1 MTEGAA
7 ATEQTERLHLQGDW
21 STGISVKR
29 AGNAQRAWRRFKRNR
44 VAVISLFVLIGIIV
58 FALSAGLISTYITGF
73 SYEENHLD
81 LARSQPGENGFILG
95 SDANGRDVLTRLAY
109 GGRVS
114 LIFATM
120 AALVTLVIG
129 STVGLVAGF
138 AGRWTD
144 SLLMRFA
151 DVLLSIPSISILVL
165 VSSIYRPGYFMLAL
179 VFSLLLWPGVS
190 RIVRGETIA
199 LRNQPFI
206 DAARVCGATNKRLV
220 SRHILPNVMPIMLIW
235 ASQVIPAFI
244 ITEAALSFLG
254 LGVQPPRP
262 SWGNMLLEAQNYY
275 MTNWTNVF
283 LPGMMIFLTALSI
296 NLIGNGLRDA
306 LDPRMER

>member
-1 MTEGAA
+1 MSDATSANQAA
-7 ATEQTERLHLQGDW
+7 EQTGLESSW
-21 STGISVKR
+21 STLVPSRG
-29 AGNAQRAWRRFKRNR
+29 GNAARAWRRFKRNR
-44 VAVISLFVLIGIIV
+44 VAAVALAVLIVIV
-58 FALSAGLISTYITGF
+58 VFSLSAGFISSYVTGF
-73 SYEENHLD
+73 DYEENHLD

-114 LIFATM
+114 LVFATM
-120 AALVTLVIG
+120 AALATLVIG
-129 STVGLVAGF
+129 SIVGMVSGF
-138 AGRWTD
+138 ALGWTD
-144 SLLMRFA
+144 SALMRSA
-151 DVLLSIPSISILVL
+151 DVLLSIPAISILVL
-165 VSSIYRPGYFMLAL
+165 VSSIYRPGYFTLAL
-179 VFSLLLWPGVS
+179 VFSLLLWPGIA

-199 LRNQPFI
+199 IRSQPYI
-206 DAARVCGATNKRLV
+206 DAARVNGASNKRLV
-220 SRHILPNVMPIMLIW
+220 ARHVLPNVLPIMLIW

-283 LPGMMIFLTALSI
+283 LPGLMIFLTALSI

>member
-1 MTEGAA
+1 MSEATAA
-7 ATEQTERLHLQGDW
+7 NQTTERMRLESDW
-21 STGISVKR
+21 STLSPDRG
-29 AGNAQRAWRRFKRNR
+29 GNAARAWRRFKRNR
-44 VAVISLFVLIGIIV
+44 VAVVALAVLIAIV
-58 FALSAGLISTYITGF
+58 LFSLSAGLISTFVTGF
-73 SYEENHLD
+73 TYDENHLD
-81 LARSQPGENGFILG
+81 MARSQPGENGYILG

-114 LIFATM
+114 LVFATM
-120 AALVTLVIG
+120 AALATLLIG
-129 STVGLVAGF
+129 ATVGLISGF
-138 AGRWTD
+138 AMGWTD
-144 SLLMRFA
+144 SALMRFA
-151 DVLLSIPSISILVL
+151 DVLLSIPAISILVL
-165 VSSIYRPGYFMLAL
+165 VSSIYRPGYFTLAL
-179 VFSLLLWPGVS
+179 VFSLLLWPGIS
-190 RIVRGETIA
+190 RIVRGETISI
-199 LRNQPFI
+199 RSQPFI
-206 DAARVCGATNKRLV
+206 DAARINGASNARLV
-220 SRHILPNVMPIMLIW
+220 GRHVLPNVLPIMLIW

-283 LPGMMIFLTALSI
+283 LPGLMIFLTALSI

>member
-1 MTEGAA
+1 LSEGTSANQ
-7 ATEQTERLHLQGDW
+7 ATEQLELAPNW
-21 STGISVKR
+21 STLAPSRG
-29 AGNAQRAWRRFKRNR
+29 GNAARAWRRFKRNR
-44 VAVISLFVLIGIIV
+44 VAVIALAVLIAIV
-58 FALSAGLISTYITGF
+58 IFALCAGLISNFVTGF
-73 SYEENHLD
+73 DYEENHLD

-114 LIFATM
+114 LLFATM
-120 AALVTLVIG
+120 AALATLVIG
-129 STVGLVAGF
+129 SVIGMVSGF
-138 AGRWTD
+138 ALGWTD
-144 SLLMRFA
+144 SFLMRSA
-151 DVLLSIPSISILVL
+151 DVLLSIPAISILVL
-165 VSSIYRPGYFMLAL
+165 VSSIYRPGYFSLAL
-179 VFSLLLWPGVS
+179 IFSVLLWPGIA

-199 LRNQPFI
+199 IRNQPYI
-206 DAARVCGATNKRLV
+206 DAARVTGATNTRLV
-220 SRHILPNVMPIMLIW
+220 GRHILPNVAPIMLIW